1 MALVRDTVHQHIIVN
16 VMDVAVQFHVI
27 LHNVQNVIH
36 IQSVIDVITVDTIIA
51 YARTVD
57 TVALVDA
64 LVVQE
69 ETLEEVLVEV
79 QRCVLL
85 VEVVERQD
93 TTVADTQV

>member
-1 MALVRDTVHQHIIVN
+1 
-16 VMDVAVQFHVI
+16 MDVAVQFHVI

-64 LVVQE
+64 LVVLEEIQE
-69 ETLEEVLVEV
+69 ETHHV
-79 QRCVLL
+79 
-85 VEVVERQD
+85 
-93 TTVADTQV
+93 TAVAEPGDAMTHI

>member
-1 MALVRDTVHQHIIVN
+1 
-16 VMDVAVQFHVI
+16 MDVAVQFHVI

-64 LVVQE
+64 LVVLEEAPVETLEEVQE